1 MQNKHFFSFLGIP
14 TYGEGGGQAGWA
26 KFPIFTEN
34 LFLGLPLYTENKHII
49 YHAKKH
55 LYSSDANS
63 IETQLDNCGVSA
75 IGDDQSASGSLM
87 SSPQKRFASW
97 PSPFAKTL

>member
-1 MQNKHFFSFLGIP
+1 MTFRYLVRQHNIQI
-14 TYGEGGGQAGWA
+14 YA
-26 KFPIFTEN
+26 
-34 LFLGLPLYTENKHII
+34 YTENKRII
-49 YHAKKH
+49 HHAKKH

-63 IETQLDNCGVSA
+63 IEVTETQLDNIGVSA